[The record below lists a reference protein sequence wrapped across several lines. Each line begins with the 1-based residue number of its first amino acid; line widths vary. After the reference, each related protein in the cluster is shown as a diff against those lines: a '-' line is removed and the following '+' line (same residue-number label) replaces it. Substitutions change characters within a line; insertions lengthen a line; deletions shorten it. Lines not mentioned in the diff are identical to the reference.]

1 MGMGKKEKRDLQGW
15 KEEKIYRDGRDRR
28 DKRVFN

>member
-1 MGMGKKEKRDLQGW
+1 MGKKEKRDLQGW
-15 KEEKIYRDGRDRR
+15 KEEKIYRDRR